1 MISIG
6 KSDMSYTQLKAFHA
20 VATCGGFS
28 KAAAQLSLTQPALS
42 DHVRKLEET
51 HGVQLFLRSARGV
64 ALTDTGRKL
73 YTITERLFDVQRQ
86 ADELLSRAA
95 KLEEGQIT
103 IGADAAVHIL
113 PQMNRFITKF
123 PHIAMRL
130 ISGNSAEL
138 IEQLKSFAI
147 DFAVT
152 AERPASDAI
161 GAVKLRQDKLVVVAS
176 KGHDHFKSRSISLAA
191 LTHLPLVLRE
201 QGSMTRKLLLE
212 EMERRGLQPRT
223 IIEIEGREAVC
234 ETVAQGLGVAV
245 MSAGEITADP
255 RLHIVRFNDW
265 SAEMDEWLLYL
276 KARAE
281 LHFIKNFLALCE
293 GPRA

>member
-1 MISIG
+1 
-6 KSDMSYTQLKAFHA
+6 MSYTQLKAFHA
-20 VATCGGFS
+20 VAQCGGFS

-51 HGVQLFLRSARGV
+51 HGVQLFLRNARGV
-64 ALTDTGRKL
+64 AFTDTGRKL

-95 KLEEGQIT
+95 NLEEGQIT

-113 PQMNRFITKF
+113 PHMNRFMTKF
-123 PHIAMRL
+123 PRIAMRL

-138 IEQLKSFAI
+138 THQLQGFAI

-152 AERPASDAI
+152 AERPQNDSIA
-161 GAVKLRQDKLVVVAS
+161 AVKLRQDKLVVVAP
-176 KGHDHFKSRSISLAA
+176 KNHGLAKAKSISVAG
-191 LTHLPLVLRE
+191 LTQLPLVLRE
-201 QGSMTRKLLLE
+201 PGSMTRKLLLD
-212 EMERRGLQPRT
+212 EMEKRGLQPRT

-245 MSAGEITADP
+245 MSAGELTPDP
-255 RLHIVRFNDW
+255 RLRVIKFSDW

-276 KARAE
+276 KARSE
-281 LHFIKNFLALCE
+281 LHFIKSFLAVCE
-293 GPRA
+293 IGG

>member
-1 MISIG
+1 
-6 KSDMSYTQLKAFHA
+6 MSYTQLKAFHA
-20 VATCGGFS
+20 VAQCGGFS

-51 HGVQLFLRSARGV
+51 HGVQLFLRNARGV
-64 ALTDTGRKL
+64 AFTDTGRKL

-95 KLEEGQIT
+95 NVEEGQIT

-113 PQMNRFITKF
+113 PHMNRFMTKF
-123 PHIAMRL
+123 PRIAMRL

-138 IEQLKSFAI
+138 IEQLQSFAI

-152 AERPASDAI
+152 AERPPSEAI
-161 GAVKLRQDKLVVVAS
+161 GAVKLRQDKLVVVAPKA
-176 KGHDHFKSRSISLAA
+176 KGLLKSRSISLAA
-191 LTHLPLVLRE
+191 LTELPLVLRE

-234 ETVAQGLGVAV
+234 ETVAQELGVAV

-255 RLHIVRFNDW
+255 RLRVIRFSDW
-265 SAEMDEWLLYL
+265 TAEMDEWLLYL

-281 LHFIKNFLALCE
+281 LHFMKSFLVLCDI
-293 GPRA
+293 PRP